1 MKEQLK
7 VTSCPSCGELDV
19 CSDTCLNPRISQ
31 TPVDSVAGTS
41 DKMSSSTE
49 ASCPTCTWVFITTVP
64 GSQVLINGTKA
75 DDGLLEDTFMITFQP
90 AGEKK
95 PHPII
100 LDALH
105 TDFGIYA
112 TRDPK
117 IATVL
122 MKSIAKGNAQ
132 YHAYNPEDPCL
143 AGFDVKAYLE
153 LPLTE
158 TCPVAGVCC

>member
-1 MKEQLK
+1 MNDKLEVK
-7 VTSCPSCGELDV
+7 GCPSCGEIEV
-19 CSDTCLNPRISQ
+19 CSDTCPNPLKAQ
-31 TPVDSVAGTS
+31 APVDGVVGNADNKSLKA
-41 DKMSSSTE
+41 D
-49 ASCPTCTWVFITTVP
+49 CPTCTWVFITTVP
-64 GSQVLINGTKA
+64 GSQVLINGTK
-75 DDGLLEDTFMITFQP
+75 DGDGLLEDTFMITFQP

-105 TDFGIYA
+105 TDFGVYA

-122 MKSIAKGNAQ
+122 NKSIAKGNAQ
-132 YHAYNPEDPCL
+132 YHAYDPADPCL

-153 LPLTE
+153 LPPTE
-158 TCPVAGVCC
+158 TCPVGNCC